1 MIRIKEFMEI
11 YNVSR
16 STIYSWIEQ
25 GLKFYK
31 INKIVMFD
39 KNEIDEFIKNRK
51 G

>member
-1 MIRIKEFMEI
+1 MIRIKEFMEL
-11 YNVSR
+11 YNVGR
-16 STIYSWIEQ
+16 STIYCWIEQ

-31 INKIVMFD
+31 VNKIVMFD

>member
-1 MIRIKEFMEI
+1 MIRIKDFMEI
-11 YNVSR
+11 YKVSR

-39 KNEIDEFIKNRK
+39 TNEIEEFIRNRK